1 MLTKQTQDNETANEL
16 LSCDNCHNP
25 KTITVTIHN
34 FQRSHKNMKKKK
46 YNYWSKDIMINDT

>member
-1 MLTKQTQDNETANEL
+1 MLPKQTQDNETANEL

-34 FQRSHKNMKKKK
+34 FQRSHKNMKKNNNTIIGVK
-46 YNYWSKDIMINDT
+46 IL